1 MFFFFFFSYTVMI
14 SEAGLNPQSP
24 CLSLP
29 SEGITSTQHHCSP
42 FPYLVFFLLMV
53 WVVLRPCHLDALA
66 VLVNFL
72 FPVLSPGHLCSLS
85 LVTET
90 HLHQE
95 QSKVSS
101 GGKACMLRIGGPVVA
116 GRGWP
121 EFRASCISPS
131 SNQRPGFLRVWFFFN
146 W

>member
-1 MFFFFFFSYTVMI
+1 MFFFFFFYTVMI

-42 FPYLVFFLLMV
+42 FLYLVSFLLMV

-101 GGKACMLRIGGPVVA
+101 GGKACVLRMGRLSLLAVA
-116 GRGWP
+116 GQ
-121 EFRASCISPS
+121 S
-131 SNQRPGFLRVWFFFN
+131 SGPHVFLQAPTSVLAF
-146 W
+146 